1 MTDTVERFS
10 NRVKNYAK
18 YRPTYPP
25 EVLKVF
31 RDEMGLTAKSVMAD
45 IGSGTGI
52 SSKLFLENGNVV
64 FGVDPNEAMREA
76 AEEDLSR
83 FPNFKSTSGTAENTG
98 LPDRSIDIVT
108 AAQAFHWFDH
118 QKTRAEFKRILR
130 PGGHVALMWNIRQI
144 DSTPFLRDYEQFL
157 LKYGTDYKFVR
168 HENITREDIA
178 AFFQRPFPTASF
190 KNVQIFDFDGL
201 KGRALSASYVPAE
214 TDPIFPQMVSELSE
228 LFEKHQSQG
237 KIEIIYDTDVHY
249 SKF

>member
-1 MTDTVERFS
+1 
-10 NRVKNYAK
+10 
-18 YRPTYPP
+18 
-25 EVLKVF
+25 
-31 RDEMGLTAKSVMAD
+31 MGLTAKSVIAD

-52 SSKLFLENGNVV
+52 SSRLFVENGNIVY
-64 FGVDPNEAMREA
+64 GVEPNEAMRQA
-76 AEEDLSR
+76 AENYLAQ
-83 FPNFKSTSGTAENTG
+83 FPTFKSTNGTAEGTG
-98 LPDRSIDIVT
+98 LPDRSVNFVV
-108 AAQAFHWFDH
+108 AAQAFHWFE
-118 QKTRAEFKRILR
+118 QEKTRTEFKRILR
-130 PGGHVALMWNIRQI
+130 PGGYVALFWNIRQM

-168 HENITREDIA
+168 HENITREDIT
-178 AFFQRPFPTASF
+178 AFFREPFSTASF
-190 KNVQIFDFDGL
+190 KNVQILDLDGL